1 MWWAIFLTPLHPNSL
16 NLFSQLI
23 RNKNENVISLVFI
36 HFGHFGVEKHQ
47 NQHITNQ
54 YDMLMMSKLP
64 ANDCLKQKNCWM
76 FVLSAPT
83 FEKTILAFIWIEAEL
98 PSAVRDSVCLP
109 FSLRQVVYSRF
120 IGCPKRSIG
129 TTICHFSRSGSL
141 NQNKTKLQRQ
151 IFWRNK
157 HNHTHRI
164 LLWFKR
170 ELTD

>member
-1 MWWAIFLTPLHPNSL
+1 MTFCVVGYFLTPLHPNSL

-76 FVLSAPT
+76 LVFSKVGAD
-83 FEKTILAFIWIEAEL
+83 KTILAF
-98 PSAVRDSVCLP
+98 
-109 FSLRQVVYSRF
+109 
-120 IGCPKRSIG
+120 
-129 TTICHFSRSGSL
+129 T
-141 NQNKTKLQRQ
+141 
-151 IFWRNK
+151 
-157 HNHTHRI
+157 
-164 LLWFKR
+164 
-170 ELTD
+170 